1 MCKVYAR
8 QVNPEYQDSY
18 LLFWNSKERK
28 NYWEDDVWQDITLTG
43 NKDFHGIETDVF
55 SRVYQAL
62 ANGDLQEAID
72 EVDGNGYYVSH
83 YDTYTEAIM
92 DVLPPENKAKYS
104 TMDIHKLKLYS
115 AEYQACKTREEND
128 VICKVLSIVDGREYA
143 WRTLRGC
150 CQGDWI
156 ECFYPSADYD
166 KTSLET
172 LESLYFNTGS
182 EWIFDDEC
190 QYNPETDEPGDI
202 CGCSVYCTS
211 WNDDGIRR
219 EIADAAGCK
228 PEEVTMYQFDGYTQ
242 IERYKAV

>member
-28 NYWEDDVWQDITLTG
+28 NCWEDDIWQDITLTG
-43 NKDFHGIETDVF
+43 NKDFRGIETDVF
-55 SRVYQAL
+55 SRVYKAL
-62 ANGDLQEAID
+62 ANGDLQDAID
-72 EVDGNGYYVSH
+72 DAQGYQY
-83 YDTYTEAIM
+83 TYETVTEAIM
-92 DVLPPENKAKYS
+92 DVLPPEGKAKYS
-104 TMDIHKLKLYS
+104 TMDIHNLKIC
-115 AEYQACKTREEND
+115 AEEYTSCKTRDENRI
-128 VICKVLSIVDGREYA
+128 ICKVLSIVDGREYA

-150 CQGDWI
+150 YQGDWI
-156 ECFYPSADYD
+156 ECFYPEADYD

-172 LESLYFNTGS
+172 LESLYFNTGT
-182 EWIFDDEC
+182 EWIFDDEG

-228 PEEVTMYQFDGYTQ
+228 PEEVTMYKHDGYTRIAKYQ
-242 IERYKAV
+242 LVS